1 MLRLYEGKKA
11 HSDRITD
18 VLQQNLN
25 LLRHRVQFEKKL
37 HSMSH
42 RMQFG
47 NNCYARN
54 GDFSRKPRLC
64 HKFTYKPCKSV
75 KKNRPHNQVAIKWLC
90 INELIFF
97 Q

>member
-54 GDFSRKPRLC
+54 GDFSRKPRLIAV
-64 HKFTYKPCKSV
+64 KSTKDKCD
-75 KKNRPHNQVAIKWLC
+75 KK
-90 INELIFF
+90 
-97 Q
+97 